1 MIKTSRECQNMNKIK
16 EFFSRMF
23 NNGLGHWYTHT
34 WLIAALFL
42 LWPLVFPPII
52 GIYLIAV
59 QNCIIRE
66 NFSQMEKENNF
77 AEYVESKNMELTNR
91 ELSMLQNVTDKA
103 RQLLLEDHE
112 KNIEWC
118 KKLKEST
125 IEKCNKTQAECEST
139 CQQLKREADEL
150 REKCKEMKSAAL
162 QENESIKANTMKE
175 CQDLISS
182 AKQQSQSLI
191 QEAKKIKA
199 EAEGYEKSVYNR
211 CGAIKEQTESECKK
225 MCLDAERDSD
235 RIKYRWEKIRIF
247 TDSHYKK
254 IQSETNEWMQRI
266 DSMSNGHDFE
276 RFFADLLRLANYDHV
291 EVTKGSGDKGADV
304 LAAKDGIKYAIQC
317 KRYNQRVDTSAVQE
331 ATSGKMFY
339 ECHVAIVATNRG
351 FTNSAIELATK
362 TGVILWDRKALRR
375 MVFDYCRTMYI
386 RAFDI
391 EDYTE

>member
-1 MIKTSRECQNMNKIK
+1 MDKIK
-16 EFFSRMF
+16 EFFSRML

-34 WLIAALFL
+34 WLIAVLFL

-52 GIYLIAV
+52 GLVLITI
-59 QNCIIRE
+59 QNATVRQ
-66 NFSQMEKENNF
+66 NFELLQNQEDFKK
-77 AEYVESKNMELTNR
+77 YVEDNTLELYKKEDNMLDE
-91 ELSMLQNVTDKA
+91 VTK
-103 RQLLLEDHE
+103 RTKLLLFNQHE
-112 KNIEWC
+112 ADVQWC
-118 KKLKEST
+118 KELKQST
-125 IEKCNKTQAECEST
+125 IEKCDKLKENCQIECE
-139 CQQLKREADEL
+139 QLKLETQQFCDSLKENTSTACANLKLEAETYRTSVITEAQIIKSEADGY
-150 REKCKEMKSAAL
+150 
-162 QENESIKANTMKE
+162 
-175 CQDLISS
+175 
-182 AKQQSQSLI
+182 QQ
-191 QEAKKIKA
+191 
-199 EAEGYEKSVYNR
+199 SVYNR
-211 CGAIKEQTESECKK
+211 CGALKEQTESDCKK
-225 MCLDAERDSD
+225 MRLDAEKDSD
-235 RIKYRWEKIRIF
+235 RIKYQWEKIRIF

-254 IQSETNEWMQRI
+254 IQCETDDWMRRV
-266 DSMSNGHDFE
+266 DNMSNGHDFE

-391 EDYTE
+391 ENYTE